1 MPELTEPQLPI
12 GKIVCIGDNPTPVA
26 VKEYDRESGK
36 IVTQHTSPGGFNI
49 LTKVYPSTIR
59 LIAALLAS
67 FVLLIAARPAS
78 AQINGSPM
86 PFVKPQFFTNNGQ
99 PAANY
104 LICTY
109 SAGTNNPIRTYT
121 TSSLS
126 VPNTN
131 PLVLDTAGRAAIFW
145 PNVAIKVAL
154 LTEKSTTT
162 DCLTGSMV
170 IVWIQDNIDA
180 SQGVT
185 SLRGPNG
192 ASLVGYRYSP
202 AATTRTVQSRLQD
215 FVTVE
220 DFAADKTGVTDA
232 TGPISTAISAV
243 SANGGTVYVPSGTY
257 RISSGTI
264 AIPSNVCVTGSGSGT
279 VFNGVGAFPTITILN
294 ATNACLQNVAVK
306 SVNDGISIQS
316 TSSFTLQ
323 PALTNINVLTIGDG
337 FVGIHVSGTGCAS
350 GNCVFWPQF
359 NNVNVNGGVG
369 APSVGTRIGYK
380 FEGANNGT
388 INPVISGGSVRNVE
402 IGIYGANYNNLNI
415 SGTEFDGICNGSCNT
430 TGSGIVFDLL
440 GTQAQT
446 AKIDARIETGETDIL
461 WNMTSG
467 SFFNTINVNLEGGG
481 GVAARGIDAGT
492 LNCIFGT
499 DGDVTDPTVVHD
511 YCYRAQN
518 PGSMLFQSG
527 AVVKLPTPANG
538 LLAVGGNGATNAQTG
553 GGGLNA
559 TATFTA
565 NNSNWGYAAAFLA
578 DSSGRAAYFASQ
590 DFNGSTTG
598 TSLIVNIP
606 PGTAGIPALIPAGN
620 GGAVG
625 PAYISFGPDDASVT
639 NTGIGLGGRTFAA
652 LGTPRNGVI
661 IYCKDC
667 KNVTD
672 DSASPG
678 AVCVNSGSGS
688 LARRE
693 NGHWACN

>member
-1 MPELTEPQLPI
+1 MKILIGLLFPLAVFAQTGAMMPVPRQ
-12 GKIVCIGDNPTPVA
+12 
-26 VKEYDRESGK
+26 
-36 IVTQHTSPGGFNI
+36 SP
-49 LTKVYPSTIR
+49 LD
-59 LIAALLAS
+59 
-67 FVLLIAARPAS
+67 
-78 AQINGSPM
+78 
-86 PFVKPQFFTNNGQ
+86 NNGHTDIGACFYSY
-99 PAANY
+99 AAGTTTPQD
-104 LICTY
+104 TY
-109 SAGTNNPIRTYT
+109 STSALNP
-121 TSSLS
+121 SFK
-126 VPNTN
+126 NTN
-131 PLVLDTAGRAAIFW
+131 P
-145 PNVAIKVAL
+145 
-154 LTEKSTTT
+154 
-162 DCLTGSMV
+162 MV
-170 IVWIQDNIDA
+170 IDAGGRLPPVYLSPVSYKFVFAQKSLGSCPVTPGTVLWSQDNVYDFGQALANLLAA
-180 SQGVT
+180 SGG
-185 SLRGPNG
+185 SALI
-192 ASLVGYRYSP
+192 GYKESSG
-202 AATTRTVQSRLQD
+202 ATTRTVQSRLRD
-215 FVTVE
+215 YVTVA
-220 DFAADKTGVTDA
+220 DFAADNTGVADA
-232 TGPISTAISAV
+232 AAAINTALASLSAGG
-243 SANGGTVYVPSGTY
+243 GGTVYAPPGTY
-257 RISSGTI
+257 KINSATI
-264 AIPSNVCVTGSGSGT
+264 TIPSNVCLLGSGAGT
-279 VFNGVGAFPTITILN
+279 VLNGTGAFPTVTILN
-294 ATNACLQNVAVK
+294 ALNACLANVTVQ
-306 SVNDGISIQS
+306 SLNDAIAIKS
-316 TSSFTLQ
+316 TSTYTLQ
-323 PALTNINVLTIGDG
+323 PYLENINVATIGDG
-337 FVGIHVSGTGCAS
+337 FVGVHLNGSGCAS
-350 GNCVFWPQF
+350 GNCIFWPQF
-359 NNVNVNGGVG
+359 NNINVNGGVG

-667 KNVTD
+667 KNVAD

-678 AVCVNSGSGS
+678 AVCVNSGSGAT
-688 LARRE
+688 ARRE